1 MLVGRR
7 FKAAYGERVYTAI
20 AFAMNEDFGR
30 VLQRQMDVYNSNSA
44 DQFAAV
50 QKKLEDV
57 KHVMVTPHTHT
68 LTYHAVRGGGRAG
81 GEACGALLQW
91 LMILYRCGAVD
102 VSRFR
107 MWRWC
112 WRGGR
117 SWSCWWTR
125 PHSSNIRWVHRLD
138 V

>member
-68 LTYHAVRGGGRAG
+68 QWHIMHVMVTPHTHTDIPCHTRSGAG
-81 GEACGALLQW
+81 K
-91 LMILYRCGAVD
+91 
-102 VSRFR
+102 
-107 MWRWC
+107 
-112 WRGGR
+112 
-117 SWSCWWTR
+117 
-125 PHSSNIRWVHRLD
+125 
-138 V
+138 